1 VFSPQTTENNADN
14 TSACFTAYNNNNNSQ
29 LISFATQNHH
39 LPVAP
44 RVKGTG
50 KEVFNVII

>member
-1 VFSPQTTENNADN
+1 M
-14 TSACFTAYNNNNNSQ
+14 
-29 LISFATQNHH
+29 ISFAIQNHH

-44 RVKGTG
+44 HVKGTG

>member
-1 VFSPQTTENNADN
+1 VFSPQTTENKPDN
-14 TSACFTAYNNNNNSQ
+14 TSACFTAYNNSQ

-44 RVKGTG
+44 HVKGTG